1 MTGTLDFRF
10 QRVAGSNV
18 CITHLFFLLQVTD
31 DVKEE
36 ATPAAEIPQT
46 GMPSGILFVNC
57 GPGECQVNRR

>member
-31 DVKEE
+31 VVKEE
-36 ATPAAEIPQT
+36 VAPAAEIPPT
-46 GMPSGILFVNC
+46 GMPSG
-57 GPGECQVNRR
+57 E